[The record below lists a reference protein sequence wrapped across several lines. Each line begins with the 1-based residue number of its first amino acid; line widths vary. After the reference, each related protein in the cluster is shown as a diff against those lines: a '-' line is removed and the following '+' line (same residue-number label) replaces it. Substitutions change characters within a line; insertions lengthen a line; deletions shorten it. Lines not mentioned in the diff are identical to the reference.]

1 MKVLDYFEE
10 ILLSITF
17 ATITL
22 ITFANVVSRNLINL
36 SLSFTEEITVNLLVL
51 LTFVGTALGV
61 RRYAHLGFT
70 LLYDK
75 GNKAFKKIIVIIS
88 SVASGILFATLLYYG
103 MDMVLFQLQINQ
115 TTPALGMP
123 QWILSLALPLGAL
136 LCLIRTVQVTF
147 EELKLVNEQVS
158 EPKGDELS

>member
-22 ITFANVVSRNLINL
+22 ITFANVVSRNLISL

-75 GNKAFKKIIVIIS
+75 GNKAMKKLIVIVS
-88 SVASGILFATLLYYG
+88 SVASGVLFATLLYYG
-103 MDMVLFQLQINQ
+103 LDMVLFQLQINQ
-115 TTPALGMP
+115 KTPALGMP

-147 EELKLVNEQVS
+147 EELKLVNEQAN
-158 EPKGDELS
+158 EPKGDELT